1 MSGKE
6 KDKNQAVVLNTT
18 NWKECLFSFNKLY
31 FFNVMYLESLNFIAE
46 DSAGG
51 VQETVSQYTIC
62 HSAIILFAHVKEIII
77 L

>member
-31 FFNVMYLESLNFIAE
+31 FFNVMYSKSLNCIAE
-46 DSAGG
+46 VSAGG
-51 VQETVSQYTIC
+51 IQETVIQYTIC
-62 HSAIILFAHVKEIII
+62 QSAIILFADVKEIII